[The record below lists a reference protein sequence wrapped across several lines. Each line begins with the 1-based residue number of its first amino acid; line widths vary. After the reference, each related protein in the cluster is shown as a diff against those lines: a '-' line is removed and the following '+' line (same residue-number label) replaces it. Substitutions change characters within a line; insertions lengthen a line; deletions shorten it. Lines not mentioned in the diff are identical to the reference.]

1 MDMDMKFGDQFNT
14 APLMLTQA
22 HAHAHINNTHT
33 ASTQGEGR
41 RWDGSKVQGA
51 RCRQARCGQVWEE
64 GASKVE
70 VTDGR
75 SVAVQVYDVHAPLPQ
90 AQGRFDWVDYLT
102 GC

>member
-75 SVAVQVYDVHAPLPQ
+75 SVAVQVYDVHAPFPQ
-90 AQGRFDWVDYLT
+90 ALGRFDWVDCLT